1 MANKVLKLFGIS
13 EKLLSEELK
22 TISEEINFNIDDS
35 GGDITLTLLNSREE
49 VEEKINYK
57 FNEYIY
63 GTGNDTLEGIV
74 GSLLKKHE
82 LKLSVSESCTGGGL
96 SSRLTDMPGSSDYF
110 LGGVVC
116 YSNEAKNKLINVSK
130 KTLLQQG
137 AVSVATALEMASG
150 IRCLLDADIGISI
163 TGIAGPSGGT
173 LHKPVGLVFIALS
186 SKFSNVCERYRF
198 EGSRKDIKIKSTNN
212 ALNILRLFLLD
223 EYKNPKN
230 EIS

>member
-1 MANKVLKLFGIS
+1 METKVLKLFGIS

-22 TISEEINFNIDDS
+22 AISEEINFNIDNS
-35 GGDITLTLLNSREE
+35 SGDITLTLSNSQEE

-57 FNEYIY
+57 FSEYTY
-63 GTGNDTLEGIV
+63 GIDNDTLENTV
-74 GSLLKKHE
+74 GSLLKKHK
-82 LKLSVSESCTGGGL
+82 LKLSVAESCTGGEL
-96 SSRLTDMPGSSDYF
+96 SSRLTDTPGSSDYF

-150 IRCLLDADIGISI
+150 VRCLLDADIGISV

-173 LHKPVGLVFIALS
+173 LHKPTGLVFIALS
-186 SKFSNVCERYRF
+186 SKFSNICERYKF
-198 EGSRKDIKIKSTNN
+198 EGSRKDIKTKSTNN

-223 EYKNPKN
+223 EYKNPKD
-230 EIS
+230 EVS